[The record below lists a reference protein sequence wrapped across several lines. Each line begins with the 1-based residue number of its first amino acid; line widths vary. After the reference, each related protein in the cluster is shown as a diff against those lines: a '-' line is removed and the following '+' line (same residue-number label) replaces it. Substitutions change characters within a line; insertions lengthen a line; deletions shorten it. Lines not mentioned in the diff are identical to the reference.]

1 MVRHGWQEYGKT
13 RRVGEH
19 GTQHDLPCFGSG
31 RAPYETSTETTMAF
45 IEQRL
50 LPLKATY
57 LAQMERLNAKPG
69 PGLPFRF
76 SQEISYENRD
86 NEYVT
91 KTVIVNPGD
100 KELVV
105 PALVYQAR
113 DSKVPSYQT
122 LVAAT
127 RAELR
132 SDLRNVDSNI
142 AFCEKKI
149 ATWSSK

>member
-19 GTQHDLPCFGSG
+19 GTQHDMPCFGSG
-31 RAPYETSTETTMAF
+31 RTSYETSAETTIAF

-69 PGLPFRF
+69 PSIPFRF
-76 SQEISYENRD
+76 FQSSKEGEQ
-86 NEYVT
+86 VFQ
-91 KTVIVNPGD
+91 VAIVNPGD
-100 KELVV
+100 KELTV
-105 PALVYQAR
+105 PRIAHWAK

-132 SDLRNVDSNI
+132 ADVKNVDSNI

-149 ATWSSK
+149 AEWGSK